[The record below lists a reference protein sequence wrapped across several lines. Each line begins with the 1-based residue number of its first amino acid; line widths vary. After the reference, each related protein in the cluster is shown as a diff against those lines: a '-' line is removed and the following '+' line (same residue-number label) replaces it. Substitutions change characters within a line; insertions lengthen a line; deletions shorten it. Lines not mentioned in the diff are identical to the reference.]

1 MADSLFDPTDV
12 RELLGCAMELGH
24 LDHRPSRQR
33 QSVLAGKTAAAL
45 AARGEPVKVLELDAL
60 RKLLARADLL
70 GVGREVVYRALV
82 YFAATLA
89 DAGIPVIIDATAHRR
104 AWRDLA
110 RAVIHAVRRSPAH
123 LPARGV
129 PRRERC
135 RAPGHA
141 PPGIWR
147 GPGGPAA
154 TVPGVNVPYEAAL
167 NPELDTAAEA
177 PDVALASIVRVARE
191 LATSDARGPTAPVRP
206 GWALWITGMPGSG
219 KTTLAT
225 AVAEALATRGLSARL
240 LTLDQLRDFVLQ
252 AGPHFT
258 ADEIVHRALVCAA
271 KLLTE
276 AGIAVIIDAT
286 APRRRW
292 RELARELIARYAE
305 VQLVCP
311 PEVCGQGRPL
321 DAHFLDLQGPGPSRP
336 AHPTSSWTQKLR

>member
-1 MADSLFDPTDV
+1 M
-12 RELLGCAMELGH
+12 
-24 LDHRPSRQR
+24 
-33 QSVLAGKTAAAL
+33 LAGKTAAAL

-70 GVGREVVYRALV
+70 EVGREVVYRALV

-110 RAVIHAVRRSPAH
+110 GAVIPWFAEVQLTCPLAVC
-123 LPARGV
+123 
-129 PRRERC
+129 RERERR

-147 GPGGPAA
+147 GPGRPGT

-167 NPELDTAAEA
+167 NPELTVDTAG

-286 APRRRW
+286 A
-292 RELARELIARYAE
+292 
-305 VQLVCP
+305 CP
-311 PEVCGQGRPL
+311 PAL
-321 DAHFLDLQGPGPSRP
+321 A
-336 AHPTSSWTQKLR
+336 